1 MIRKLTLP
9 ALALAAVVLAGCTT
23 TPPTEPASSSTTST
37 SAPHGEDEHTLV
49 PSPTSTPDTTAVAAR
64 AVDALTAYG
73 RRDLAYDEWFAQLR
87 PFLDETALDAY
98 ATVNPSRI
106 PAFTIDGSGEAADV
120 TTTYAVVDVATS
132 IGRYTIELHRADASA
147 EWGVTRIQ
155 PPS

>member
-9 ALALAAVVLAGCTT
+9 ALALTAALGLAACSP
-23 TPPTEPASSSTTST
+23 TPTAGRAPSST
-37 SAPHGEDEHTLV
+37 ADGRGEHEHTLV
-49 PSPTSTPDTTAVAAR
+49 PSPTTTPDRAAVAAR

-73 RRDLAYDEWFAQLR
+73 QRDLSYEEWFAQLQ
-87 PFLDETALDAY
+87 PFLDETAVDAY

-106 PAFTIDGSGEAADV
+106 PAFTIDGPGEASDV
-120 TTTYAVVDVATS
+120 TTTHAVVDVATS
-132 IGRYTIELHRADASA
+132 IGRYTLELRRADAAA